1 MRRFILSV
9 LSAAILV
16 FTAGGCTWWDY
27 EGPPC
32 DSNRTVTCRL
42 RMVVNVDSQLLA
54 QLPADRDS
62 VLRMSLSDYFTR
74 MVHPSSLLSWMGFY
88 DMSSGA
94 LSRSCTTVVQ
104 SSGSTITLSLP
115 EGDLRLIVCPK
126 VDMLGDTTLTS
137 TARLAQIG
145 KDSITGRSDVA
156 YTGRLNMPD
165 GKDSYTITLYPA
177 DAQLAVV
184 AKTDQTIR
192 SVRMSVE
199 GLYTTFLLNDSV
211 YSSQNQRPVSLP
223 LRIATENNGRQVYA
237 ATVFPTQGGTRAD
250 DSNWQ
255 ITVYATT
262 ATGSVTR
269 SILTPHPGFKAGE
282 IRIIQ
287 VSIGANGAVETTDAS
302 VGASITL
309 DWKPGG
315 TYNPEI

>member
-1 MRRFILSV
+1 M
-9 LSAAILV
+9 LV
-16 FTAGGCTWWDY
+16 FMAGSCTWWDY

-54 QLPADRDS
+54 QLPADHDS

-74 MVHPSSLLSWMGFY
+74 MVHPSSHLLWMGFY
-88 DMSSGA
+88 DKLSGT
-94 LSRSCTTVVQ
+94 LSRSYTTFVQ
-104 SSGSTITLSLP
+104 SSGSTMTLSLP
-115 EGDLRLIVCPK
+115 EGDLRLIASSD
-126 VDMLGDTTLTS
+126 VDMLSDTTLTS

-145 KDSITGRSDVA
+145 GDSITGRSDVA
-156 YTGRLNMPD
+156 YSGRLDMPD
-165 GKDSYTITLYPA
+165 GNDSYAITLYPT

-184 AKTDQTIR
+184 ANTDQTIK

-199 GLYTTFLLNDSV
+199 GLYTTFSLNDSI
-211 YSSQNQRPVSLP
+211 YSSQNQRPVTLP

-237 ATVFPTQGGTRAD
+237 ATVFPTQDGTRANN
-250 DSNWQ
+250 STWQ
-255 ITVYATT
+255 ITVYAST
-262 ATGSVTR
+262 ASGSITR
-269 SILTPHPGFKAGE
+269 SILTPHPGFKAGD
-282 IRIIQ
+282 IRVIQ
-287 VSIGANGAVETTDAS
+287 VSINKNGVVETTDAS